1 MKKLIQ
7 TLSIIVGV
15 GASLGSMA
23 QNVTTPSGSP
33 LIIGNNGVRLANI
46 AASTATASNPGSG
59 VLSVAANG
67 DLIYVPG
74 GSSQWTT
81 SGMNLNYAPAGN
93 VGVGVVAPAYKL
105 DVNGDINIPTGSAL
119 RVNGGVMLRNFG
131 TDNLAIGLSAGNGT
145 GSQNT
150 FIGRSAGQLATGGN
164 NNVAI
169 GFAAGYNNSGDD
181 NTMIGYGTGGTGNGN
196 TVIGY
201 FAGSSNTGNGNVF
214 VGNASGGAVNTG
226 NNNTF
231 IGPSAGNGN
240 TNGQLNFMGGYGA
253 GQGNKGGTRNTF
265 VGTNAGATTNPAG
278 NSDFNTAIGFDAR
291 IATGV
296 MFSTAIG
303 VDAVAN
309 VSDAIVLGRTTA
321 NVNVGIG
328 TSSPAAALH
337 ILRGSVGGGT
347 SGLRIGGLAGLGAGK
362 ALSVDANGDVVLVTN
377 AARLAD
383 TEIKD
388 LIKENIKEISFSDA
402 NWKMINNNVVNT
414 NVGGVVIGNEI
425 TATPAGYKMFVSD
438 GILTERVTVAVKNS
452 DEWADYVF
460 KPSYQLKPLTEVE
473 SFIKAN
479 KHLPGIPSAQE
490 MVQKGND
497 LHQTDVKLLQKVEEL
512 TLYMIEMEKRLAK
525 TEAENAKLKK
535 ALKTRK

>member
-46 AASTATASNPGSG
+46 AASTTTASNPGSG

-67 DLIYVPG
+67 DLIYVPA
-74 GSSQWTT
+74 GSSTIIQ
-81 SGMNLNYAPAGN
+81 
-93 VGVGVVAPAYKL
+93 
-105 DVNGDINIPTGSAL
+105 NGTNIYG
-119 RVNGGVMLRNFG
+119 
-131 TDNLAIGLSAGNGT
+131 GT
-145 GSQNT
+145 GSGAALSGGGDNIFVGNQTGNLNTTGSDNVFLGSSAGKKNTTGIFNLFLGRSAGENNTTGVYNT
-150 FIGRSAGQLATGGN
+150 FIGGQAGFNNTTGRDNLFLGLNAGLSNTAGDDNVFIGTGAGQSNVSGIFNLFMGRSAG
-164 NNVAI
+164 
-169 GFAAGYNNSGDD
+169 
-181 NTMIGYGTGGTGNGN
+181 GN
-196 TVIGY
+196 TT
-201 FAGSSNTGNGNVF
+201 TG
-214 VGNASGGAVNTG
+214 
-226 NNNTF
+226 
-231 IGPSAGNGN
+231 P
-240 TNGQLNFMGGYGA
+240 Y
-253 GQGNKGGTRNTF
+253 NTF
-265 VGTNAGATTNPAG
+265 VGGQAGVANTTGRENVFMGLNAGSVNTTGLKNTYLGAYSGSNVG
-278 NSDFNTAIGFDAR
+278 NIDNATAIGA
-291 IATGV
+291 
-296 MFSTAIG
+296 
-303 VDAVAN
+303 
-309 VSDAIVLGRTTA
+309 DAIVTQSNSVVLGNNA
-321 NVNVGIG
+321 NVGIG
-328 TSSPAAALH
+328 ISAPQNKLH
-337 ILRGSVGGGT
+337 INKAGV
-347 SGLRIGGLAGLGAGK
+347 SGLRLQGLAGLGGTNK
-362 ALSVDANGDVVLVTN
+362 ALSVDANGDVIVVNN

-388 LIKENIKEISFSDA
+388 LIKESIKETSFSDA

-452 DEWADYVF
+452 EEWADYVF
-460 KPSYQLKPLTEVE
+460 KPTYQLKPLAEVE

-512 TLYMIEMEKRLAK
+512 TLYMIEMEKRLVKA
-525 TEAENAKLKK
+525 EAENAKMKK